1 VIEEDLIKKTSSR
14 LQKEGVK
21 LVACTFVD
29 NAGVTRS
36 KAVPIYNLDAAI
48 NKGVGICS
56 LYAVL
61 TVDDQLAPC
70 EGFDTP
76 SGDMRLVPDLESAV
90 TLSMAPGWAWV
101 PVDQYDQERQILPV
115 CQRSVLRR
123 VAELAAEQGITF
135 KMAYEPE
142 FTLLDEECNPVHMG
156 PSYSPWA
163 LLPAERLAVELVD
176 ALEKQGIMVEQILP
190 EYGIG
195 QYEIS
200 IAPQPPEKAADHY
213 VLLRLTIR
221 WLARQHGYN
230 VSFAPIISK
239 DIAGNG
245 CHMHFSAWKDGK
257 NLMTGGSGP
266 EDLTGDG
273 ESLVAGALDHL
284 VELTGIYAPS
294 VLSYERLKPNHW
306 SGAFACW
313 GRENREAAMRFI
325 KGTAGTRAESAN
337 MELKSIDGTSNPY
350 LVAAMVIAS
359 AMDGLERRLI
369 LPDPIQINPDSLS
382 DEERSA
388 RKIRRLPTSL
398 KEAIEELEA
407 SKLARE
413 TMGETLFK
421 AFLSVRHYEWET
433 YGQKD
438 ISELIKLHRWKYG

>member
-1 VIEEDLIKKTSSR
+1 MTEDALIKKTSSR
-14 LQKEGVK
+14 LQKEGAK

-29 NAGVTRS
+29 NAGVTRV
-36 KAVPIYNLDAAI
+36 KVIPIYNLDSAI
-48 NKGVGICS
+48 NKGVGICT
-56 LYAVL
+56 LFAVFA
-61 TVDDQLAPC
+61 VDDQLALC

-101 PVDQYDQERQILPV
+101 PVDQYDQEGQILSV

-123 VAELAAEQGITF
+123 VTEAAAERGITF
-135 KMAYEPE
+135 QMAYEPE

-156 PSYSPWA
+156 PGYSPWA

-176 ALEKQGIMVEQILP
+176 ALEKQGILVEQIHP

-200 IAPQPPEKAADHY
+200 IAHRPPEKAADHY

-230 VSFAPIISK
+230 ASFAPIISK

-266 EDLTGDG
+266 ENLTEEG
-273 ESLVAGALDHL
+273 ESLVAGVLDHL

-294 VLSYERLKPNHW
+294 VLSCERLQPNHW

-313 GRENREAAMRFI
+313 GRENREAAMRFV
-325 KGTAGTRAESAN
+325 KGTAGTREASAN
-337 MELKSIDGTSNPY
+337 MELKTIDGTSNPY

-359 AMDGLERRLI
+359 AMDGLERGLN

-382 DEERSA
+382 DEERAA

-407 SKLARE
+407 SPLARE
-413 TMGETLFK
+413 TLGDHLFE
-421 AFLSVRHYEWET
+421 AFVSVRRHEWES